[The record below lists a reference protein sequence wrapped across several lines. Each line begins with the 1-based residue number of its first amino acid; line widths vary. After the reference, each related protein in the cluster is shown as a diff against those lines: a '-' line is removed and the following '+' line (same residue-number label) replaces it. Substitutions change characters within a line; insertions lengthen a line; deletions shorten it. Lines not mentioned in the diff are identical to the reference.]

1 MASRLHDTIVE
12 LVWKAAHN
20 NPNYGMRELKMI
32 HSMHPTVNLDLL
44 KRVYHHAKRAP
55 KKVDWD
61 VLKAR
66 VTQ

>member
-12 LVWKAAHN
+12 LVWKASHN
-20 NPNYGMRELKMI
+20 NPNYGIRELKVI
-32 HSMHPTVNLDLL
+32 HSMHPSIDLNLL
-44 KRVYHHAKRAP
+44 KRVYHHAKRSP
-55 KKVDWD
+55 KQVDWD